1 MAFERLEP
9 APSGPSHSAVY
20 RCEVCRLVELVK
32 DVKLPGA
39 L

>member
-1 MAFERLEP
+1 MVFERLEP
-9 APSGPSHSAVY
+9 APSGATHSAVY
-20 RCEVCRLVELVK
+20 RCEVCHLVELVE